1 MTLDSACCPVPC
13 AGAASGYCS
22 GSMRD
27 GCPRIRRRLSPRC
40 HWRFDGS
47 SRRQGIS
54 RGKSPNYLS
63 TQNPSASMPRAV
75 LNLLRWWVRLFT
87 ATTALCIGPAG
98 IAARMYCGRFG
109 TTAIHLVIRRALPD
123 VSGIDSRFLR
133 DDPHA
138 HRMPSPGRHSGRSFF
153 QRLRRGDHGDDQ
165 GSGRILSRRL
175 EPS

>member
-1 MTLDSACCPVPC
+1 LTLDSACCPVPC

-123 VSGIDSRFLR
+123 VSGIDSAPL
-133 DDPHA
+133 HA
-138 HRMPSPGRHSGRSFF
+138 HRAGVGRRHLTTFGP
-153 QRLRRGDHGDDQ
+153 QPTRLKQRGDHDDD
-165 GSGRILSRRL
+165 
-175 EPS
+175 